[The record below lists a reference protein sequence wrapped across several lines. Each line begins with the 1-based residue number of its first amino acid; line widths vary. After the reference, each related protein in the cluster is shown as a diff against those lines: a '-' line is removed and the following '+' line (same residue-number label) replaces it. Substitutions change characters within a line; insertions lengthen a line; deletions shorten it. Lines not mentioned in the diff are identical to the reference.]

1 MDKLKAINID
11 TKNHMSILD
20 DNQLKAIY
28 DYFGVKVN
36 VVKTEAQTQV
46 SAPVPVEA
54 PLVEDKKNEASVA
67 VALKQEPEK
76 QKKNAP
82 RIIRT
87 EVREI
92 RTDVATGITTE
103 IRTEIKGDHRREVRT
118 TNINAPSKE
127 TPKNDRNDYFE
138 FRSPETRKKVYDMKI
153 DSNKTQKPDLVPPLE
168 VKKEDPIQSTEE
180 NEIVSKVQAESVEKV
195 KPKKDAVEK
204 VEHDNIQ
211 QEKIVPKK
219 IDELL
224 QNPDEKLVEKPAE
237 KPVSKTEQ
245 LPEKEKHRPEG
256 LATDRKP
263 DKVFNVEQKRP
274 DNRPYNRPPDNR
286 PYNNNNQ
293 ARPDNRPAYNNNRPT
308 DNRPYNNRSDS
319 SRPDNRPTYNN
330 NQARPDN
337 RPGYNN
343 RPPDNR
349 PYNNNN
355 QGRPPYDNRPRP
367 SGSTGGMAGGPPRQ
381 GAPGGYRPD
390 NRYGNKNDGID
401 EKIKE
406 ASKDMPKIQSPEQHK
421 PTFRDN
427 NLREK
432 AKDTKKEAAKPAR
445 FGKQQ
450 DNQKFDEKSI
460 KTISTD
466 HKVSDILNDD
476 NILMQFYDA
485 ENAKRKNRKNPKG
498 KNYDSRFAQKLE
510 PVKVVLKVVL
520 PETITVKDLG
530 EKLKKQAAE
539 IIKKLLVYGIMATLN
554 QEIEYDTAAIIAE
567 EFGYIVEKEVVVT
580 EEDILF
586 DETDDNEENM
596 ITRAPIVVVMGHVD
610 HGKTSLLDAIR
621 ETNVIESEAG
631 GITQH
636 IGAYSVKVNNR
647 RIAFLD
653 TPGHEAFTA
662 MRARGAQVTD
672 IAILVVAADDGVMP
686 QTIEAINHAKAAN
699 VSLIVA
705 VNKVDKPGADPD
717 RVKQELTQHGLVSE
731 EWGGDTI
738 FVNVSAKKRTG
749 IDNLLEMVILVADM
763 MNLKANPNKQAKGTV
778 IEAKLDKGR
787 GPVATMLVQR
797 GTLKVGD
804 TIVAGTT
811 VGRIRA
817 MVDDKGQKVKKA
829 KPSTPVEIIGLP
841 DVPDAGDIFYVI
853 EDEKVA
859 KQLAEKRRIKQ
870 REESLN
876 SSSRITLDDLYTQI
890 QQGKVKDLNIIVKA
904 DVQGSVEAV
913 KQSLEKI
920 VNPEVRVK
928 IIHDAVGAITESD
941 VMLANVTNAIIIGFN
956 VRPEPIAR
964 TIADREKVDIRL
976 YRVIYEA
983 IDDITAAMKGMLE
996 PKFKE
1001 VIIGHV
1007 EIRQIFK
1014 ASGIG
1019 TIAGCHVTDGKI
1031 TKNSDIRIIR
1041 NGIVVFEGKISS
1053 LKRFKDDAKEVLEG
1067 FECGISLEKFND
1079 IKEGDIIEAFTME
1092 KVAVE

>member
-1 MDKLKAINID
+1 MRIYELAKELNTNSKTLMDKLKAINID

-20 DNQLKAIY
+20 DAQLKAIY

-36 VVKTEAQTQV
+36 NAKTEPQQQSQIPT
-46 SAPVPVEA
+46 EA
-54 PLVEDKKNEASVA
+54 ASSSIDAKKAEASLVQ
-67 VALKQEPEK
+67 KQDTDK

-92 RTDVATGITTE
+92 RTDTMTGITTE

-118 TNINAPSKE
+118 TNISSPNKE
-127 TPKNDRNDYFE
+127 TPRNDKKDYFE
-138 FRSPETRKKVYDMKI
+138 FKSPETRKKVYDMKI
-153 DSNKTQKPDLVPPLE
+153 ENNKPEFIPSEVNKEIQDKKIEHKEAAANDIKDKIEEQK
-168 VKKEDPIQSTEE
+168 T
-180 NEIVSKVQAESVEKV
+180 VE
-195 KPKKDAVEK
+195 KPKKETD
-204 VEHDNIQ
+204 
-211 QEKIVPKK
+211 KIKEQK
-219 IDELL
+219 AI
-224 QNPDEKLVEKPAE
+224 EKPANLDAAIDNSAEQENKLSDKDKSRAEVPARE
-237 KPVSKTEQ
+237 KVP
-245 LPEKEKHRPEG
+245 
-256 LATDRKP
+256 DR
-263 DKVFNVEQKRP
+263 VFNVEQKRQDNRPYNRPDNNRTDNRPYNRPDNNRQDNRPYNRPDNNRP
-274 DNRPYNRPPDNR
+274 DNRPYNRPDNNRTDNRPYNRPDNNRPDNR
-286 PYNNNNQ
+286 PYN
-293 ARPDNRPAYNNNRPT
+293 RPDNF
-308 DNRPYNNRSDS
+308 
-319 SRPDNRPTYNN
+319 
-330 NQARPDN
+330 
-337 RPGYNN
+337 
-343 RPPDNR
+343 
-349 PYNNNN
+349 
-355 QGRPPYDNRPRP
+355 QGRPYDNRPRQGPAGAPGGPARQGGP
-367 SGSTGGMAGGPPRQ
+367 SGAG
-381 GAPGGYRPD
+381 GGYRPD
-390 NRYGNKNDGID
+390 NRFGNRKESGSID
-401 EKIKE
+401 DKIKE
-406 ASKDMPKIQSPEQHK
+406 ASKDMPKIQTPEHK
-421 PTFRDN
+421 PAAFRDN
-427 NLREK
+427 NV
-432 AKDTKKEAAKPAR
+432 KDKMRDSKKEAAKPNK

-450 DNQKFDEKSI
+450 GTQKFDEKSI
-460 KTISTD
+460 KTIGTG

-476 NILMQFYDA
+476 SILMQFYDA
-485 ENAKRKNRKNPKG
+485 EKSIRKKRNQKG
-498 KNYDSRFAQKLE
+498 KVFDEKVGQKAE

-520 PETITVKDLG
+520 PEFITVKDLG
-530 EKLKKQAAE
+530 EKIKKQASE
-539 IIKKLLVYGIMATLN
+539 IIKKLFVYGIMATLN
-554 QEIEYDTAAIIAE
+554 QEIDYDSAAIVAE

-586 DETDDNEENM
+586 DDTDDKEEEM
-596 ITRAPIVVVMGHVD
+596 QTRAPIVVVMGHVD

-621 ETNVIESEAG
+621 EANVIESEAG

-699 VSLIVA
+699 VSIIVA
-705 VNKVDKPGADPD
+705 VNKIDKPGADPD
-717 RVKQELTQHGLVSE
+717 RVKQELMQHGLVPE

-738 FVNVSAKKRTG
+738 FVNVSAKKREG
-749 IDNLLEMVILVADM
+749 IENLLEMVILVSDM
-763 MNLKANPNKQAKGTV
+763 MNLRANPNKQAKGTV

-787 GPVATMLVQR
+787 GPIATVLVQR

-804 TIVAGTT
+804 AIVAGTA

-841 DVPDAGDIFYVI
+841 DVPEAGDIFYAV

-870 REESLN
+870 REETLN
-876 SSSRITLDDLYTQI
+876 ASSRVTLEDLYTQI
-890 QQGKVKDLNIIVKA
+890 QQGKLKDLNVIVKA

-928 IIHDAVGAITESD
+928 IIHGAVGAITESD

-964 TIADREKVDIRL
+964 TIADRENVDIKL

-1019 TIAGCHVTDGKI
+1019 TIAGSYVTDGKI
-1031 TKNSDIRIIR
+1031 TRNSDVRIIR
-1041 NGIVVFEGKISS
+1041 NGIVAFEGKISS

-1079 IKEGDIIEAFTME
+1079 IKEGDIIEAYAME
-1092 KVAVE
+1092 KIAVE

>member
-1 MDKLKAINID
+1 MRIYELAKELNTNSKTLMDKLKAINID

-20 DNQLKAIY
+20 DDQLKVIY
-28 DYFGVKVN
+28 NYFGVKVSN
-36 VVKTEAQTQV
+36 KTEPPQQEQVPTEVPLAEEKKGEVNVAQ
-46 SAPVPVEA
+46 
-54 PLVEDKKNEASVA
+54 
-67 VALKQEPEK
+67 KQDTDK
-76 QKKNAP
+76 QKKNTP

-92 RTDVATGITTE
+92 RTDTMTGITTE

-118 TNINAPSKE
+118 TNITTPNKE
-127 TPKNDRNDYFE
+127 TPKNDKKDYFE
-138 FRSPETRKKVYDMKI
+138 FKSPETRKKVYDMKI
-153 DSNKTQKPDLVPPLE
+153 ESNKPQKTDLLSPSDI
-168 VKKEDPIQSTEE
+168 VKVEPEKKIEE
-180 NEIVSKVQAESVEKV
+180 KDLQTKLTTDAKVKIDSKEKV
-195 KPKKDAVEK
+195 KEK
-204 VEHDNIQ
+204 IEIIKAKE
-211 QEKIVPKK
+211 EKIV
-219 IDELL
+219 
-224 QNPDEKLVEKPAE
+224 E
-237 KPVSKTEQ
+237 KPVDDSNVIDKPVKQEKQQFTD
-245 LPEKEKHRPEG
+245 KEKPKADV
-256 LATDRKP
+256 LPKDKKP
-263 DKVFNVEQKRP
+263 DQVFNVEQKRP
-274 DNRPYNRPPDNR
+274 DNRPYNRPDNNRNDNRPYTPRPDNR
-286 PYNNNNQ
+286 PYNRPPDSNRNDNRPYTPRPDNNRPDNRPQQNNNQ
-293 ARPDNRPAYNNNRPT
+293 ARP
-308 DNRPYNNRSDS
+308 
-319 SRPDNRPTYNN
+319 
-330 NQARPDN
+330 
-337 RPGYNN
+337 
-343 RPPDNR
+343 
-349 PYNNNN
+349 
-355 QGRPPYDNRPRP
+355 YDNRPRQGP
-367 SGSTGGMAGGPPRQ
+367 GGFAGGQTRQ
-381 GAPGGYRPD
+381 GGTTGGGYRPD
-390 NRYGNKNDGID
+390 NRFGNRKESGSID
-401 EKIKE
+401 DKIKE
-406 ASKDMPKIQSPEQHK
+406 ASKDMPKIQAPEHK
-421 PTFRDN
+421 PTTFRDN
-427 NLREK
+427 NLKER
-432 AKDTKKEAAKPAR
+432 ARDSKKEVAKAAK

-450 DNQKFDEKSI
+450 PNQKFDQKTI
-460 KTISTD
+460 KTIGTD
-466 HKVSDILNDD
+466 HKVSDIMNDD

-485 ENAKRKNRKNPKG
+485 ETSLRKRRNQKG
-498 KNYDSRFAQKLE
+498 KGFDDKYGQKAE
-510 PVKVVLKVVL
+510 PVKTVLKVIL
-520 PETITVKDLG
+520 PEFITVKDLG
-530 EKLKKQAAE
+530 ERIKKQAAE
-539 IIKKLLVYGIMATLN
+539 IIKKLFVYGIMATLN
-554 QEIEYDTAAIIAE
+554 QEIDYDSAAIVAA
-567 EFGYIVEKEVVVT
+567 EFGYIVEKEVIVT

-586 DETDDNEENM
+586 DDTDDIEEQM
-596 ITRAPIVVVMGHVD
+596 EARAPIVVVMGHVD

-621 ETNVIESEAG
+621 KENVIESEAG

-705 VNKVDKPGADPD
+705 VNKIDKPGADPD

-738 FVNVSAKKRTG
+738 FVNVSAKKREG
-749 IDNLLEMVILVADM
+749 IENLLEMVILVADM

-787 GPVATMLVQR
+787 GPVATVLVQR

-829 KPSTPVEIIGLP
+829 KPSTPVEIIGMP
-841 DVPDAGDIFYVI
+841 DVPDAGDIFYVV
-853 EDEKVA
+853 EEEKVA

-870 REESLN
+870 REENLN
-876 SSSRITLDDLYTQI
+876 ASSRVTLEDLYTQI
-890 QQGKVKDLNIIVKA
+890 QQGKLKDLNVIVKA

-928 IIHDAVGAITESD
+928 IIHGAVGAITESD

-983 IDDITAAMKGMLE
+983 INDVTSAMKGMLE

-1001 VIIGHV
+1001 VILGHA

-1014 ASGIG
+1014 ATDIG
-1019 TIAGCHVTDGKI
+1019 TIAGSYVIDGKI
-1031 TKNSDIRIIR
+1031 TRNSDIRIIR
-1041 NGIVVFEGKISS
+1041 NGIVIHEGKLAS
-1053 LKRFKDDAKEVLEG
+1053 LKRFKDDAKEVLES
-1067 FECGISLEKFND
+1067 FECGISIEKFND
-1079 IKEGDIIEAFTME
+1079 FKEGDIIECYTME
-1092 KVAVE
+1092 KIAVE